1 MSAVFP
7 LTPPGFAL
15 QAGRADHADAGRWAG
30 LGRARVVCHP
40 GGRIGLGPGR
50 RSAVVARHAGRDLEA
65 GRDRGAIFGTHRV
78 VRGLR
83 GRMAEREQRERG
95 TEKPRGHG

>member
-1 MSAVFP
+1 MFP
-7 LTPPGFAL
+7 LTPPGARCRQGVL
-15 QAGRADHADAGRWAG
+15 TTPTQVDG

-65 GRDRGAIFGTHRV
+65 ARNRGAIFGTHRV

-83 GRMAEREQRERG
+83 GRVAEREQRERG
-95 TEKPRGHG
+95 TKKPRGHG